1 MTDALAWALVH
12 FLWQG
17 AALAGVAW
25 VLMRL
30 TSSASARYVIG
41 VTTMAAMVIALGATF
56 VSLIPSD
63 APVATTWA
71 AGSPSETVFES
82 AAPAVDDPAPAT
94 FVTPEPAPAPAA
106 VPFVLPT
113 TWVLSVWAVGV
124 CLLSVRVFGGW
135 CLTRRIARHAGSPVG
150 DDVQHLA
157 KRISAR
163 LGIRRVVQVV
173 ESTRV
178 AVPMMIGWLRPVVLM
193 PPAALAGLSPVQ
205 LEAILAHEFAH
216 IRRHDYLVNLLQ
228 TVVETLLFFHP
239 AVWWLSREVRR
250 ERELCCDDLA
260 VSVCDRVTY
269 ATALSTLAHIRHP
282 SLALAAT
289 DGVLRDRVRRIIT
302 PSSTESAKGGW
313 MAMLPI
319 ALVVLLAAPAAFSS
333 DPPNITTPS
342 ITIEESQ
349 FEDAD
354 DRVVTAEPETPTTTV
369 ETPAPVSRPAL
380 PVVLDFFM
388 PSVLAAAWQMSP
400 PPASQEPAPYRVR
413 ERDDIRLV
421 WHNLAAVDA
430 EMSSTYRVGADGTIE
445 LKYVGAVRVVGKSAL
460 EVQETVYLALVPRI
474 YREGVISVSAS
485 VTRAEDLPRIT
496 VQGHVTRPGEHR
508 LRDVQMTVTR
518 AIAAAGGFTPL
529 AGQEIQVRRSDG
541 RGGVE
546 TIRVTRSQLEAGDDP
561 ALLPDDTVFVR
572 QGSVFFVNGEVNL
585 PGQKMWSPGMTVQKA
600 LALAQ
605 GMNAHG
611 ELGHIMRPE
620 KDAAGNVLRYSRV
633 DNLRPETP
641 VLADDELVVLRRTRD
656 VGPGDI
662 VIITLPEVPTL
673 SGEWVLQ
680 ADGSLRRQGPPP
692 TATPTGAP
700 APPAPPQAPATGLVF
715 MVSGE
720 VNAPGQQ
727 VWAEGMTVEKAIALA
742 KGMNPRGKLGHIMRA
757 VRDEQGNVVRRQK
770 ISALKPS
777 TVILPDDEL
786 VITRKWWGD

>member
-25 VLMRL
+25 ALMRL

-41 VTTMAAMVIALGATF
+41 VTTMGAMVIALGATF

-63 APVATTWA
+63 VPAAPAWAT
-71 AGSPSETVFES
+71 GSPSETAFES
-82 AAPAVDDPAPAT
+82 AAPVVGDPAAAT

-239 AVWWLSREVRR
+239 VVWWLSRAVRR

-269 ATALSTLAHIRHP
+269 ATALSTLAHIRQP

-333 DPPNITTPS
+333 DPLIITTPS
-342 ITIEESQ
+342 ITIEEPQ
-349 FEDAD
+349 VEDAD
-354 DRVVTAEPETPTTTV
+354 DLVVTAEPVMPTTTV

-388 PSVLAAAWQMSP
+388 PSVQAAAWQMSP

-413 ERDDIRLV
+413 VGDDIRLT
-421 WHNLAAVDA
+421 WHNLAPIDS

-445 LKYVGAVRVVGKSAL
+445 LKYVGAVRVVGKTTRELQEAAL
-460 EVQETVYLALVPRI
+460 MALTPKI
-474 YREGVISVSAS
+474 YREGVLSVAAVVTPSAEHALTERS
-485 VTRAEDLPRIT
+485 AVVTEA
-496 VQGHVTRPGEHR
+496 
-508 LRDVQMTVTR
+508 
-518 AIAAAGGFTPL
+518 
-529 AGQEIQVRRSDG
+529 
-541 RGGVE
+541 
-546 TIRVTRSQLEAGDDP
+546 RV
-561 ALLPDDTVFVR
+561 V
-572 QGSVFFVNGEVNL
+572 
-585 PGQKMWSPGMTVQKA
+585 K
-600 LALAQ
+600 
-605 GMNAHG
+605 
-611 ELGHIMRPE
+611 
-620 KDAAGNVLRYSRV
+620 
-633 DNLRPETP
+633 
-641 VLADDELVVLRRTRD
+641 
-656 VGPGDI
+656 PGDI

-720 VNAPGQQ
+720 VNAPGPQ

-757 VRDEQGNVVRRQK
+757 VRDEQGNVVKRVK

-786 VITRKWWGD
+786 VITRRWWGD

>member
-25 VLMRL
+25 ALMRL
-30 TSSASARYVIG
+30 TSSPSARYVIG
-41 VTTMAAMVIALGATF
+41 VTTMGAMVIALGATF

-63 APVATTWA
+63 VPAAPAWAT
-71 AGSPSETVFES
+71 GSPSETAFES
-82 AAPAVDDPAPAT
+82 AAALGDPAPAT

-124 CLLSVRVFGGW
+124 CFLSVRVFGGW
-135 CLTRRIARHAGSPVG
+135 CLTRRIARHAGTPVSA
-150 DDVQHLA
+150 DVQHLA

-239 AVWWLSREVRR
+239 VVWWLSRAVRR

-269 ATALSTLAHIRHP
+269 ATALSTLAHIRQP

-333 DPPNITTPS
+333 DPPIITTPS

-349 FEDAD
+349 VEDMD
-354 DRVVTAEPETPTTTV
+354 DLVVTAEPVMHTATV
-369 ETPAPVSRPAL
+369 EPPAPASRPAL
-380 PVVLDFFM
+380 PVVLDFFI
-388 PSVLAAAWQMSP
+388 PSVQAAAWQMSP

-413 ERDDIRLV
+413 IGDDIRLT
-421 WHNLAAVDA
+421 WYNLAPIDS

-445 LKYVGAVRVVGKSAL
+445 LKYVGAVRVVGKTTP
-460 EVQETVYLALVPRI
+460 EVQEAALMALTPKI
-474 YREGVISVSAS
+474 YREGVLSVAAVVTPSADHALTERS
-485 VTRAEDLPRIT
+485 AVVTEPR
-496 VQGHVTRPGEHR
+496 
-508 LRDVQMTVTR
+508 
-518 AIAAAGGFTPL
+518 
-529 AGQEIQVRRSDG
+529 
-541 RGGVE
+541 
-546 TIRVTRSQLEAGDDP
+546 
-561 ALLPDDTVFVR
+561 
-572 QGSVFFVNGEVNL
+572 
-585 PGQKMWSPGMTVQKA
+585 
-600 LALAQ
+600 
-605 GMNAHG
+605 
-611 ELGHIMRPE
+611 
-620 KDAAGNVLRYSRV
+620 
-633 DNLRPETP
+633 
-641 VLADDELVVLRRTRD
+641 VVK
-656 VGPGDI
+656 PGDI
-662 VIITLPEVPTL
+662 VIIRLPEVPTL

-757 VRDEQGNVVRRQK
+757 VRDEQGNVVKRVK

-786 VITRKWWGD
+786 VITRRWWGD